1 MQNYD
6 EDDDEKKD
14 DDDKDND
21 KKCIDLHVNPRR
33 AQNQNRKKVPNET
46 QHCHDWHQGALQM
59 GILIHNWYFCINL
72 FCSEYM

>member
-33 AQNQNRKKVPNET
+33 AQNHNRKKVPNET

-59 GILIHNWYFCINL
+59 GILIHN
-72 FCSEYM
+72 